1 MECKVMRLA
10 DIVQAEYNPRVTLT
24 EADFEY
30 KALKAS
36 IDEFGLVVPLVVNER
51 TGTLVSGHQRLNVM
65 LKNGVEETEV
75 VVVDMEPE
83 KEKALCIAMNKVGG
97 QWDYGLLADI
107 MEELRN
113 SEIDTT
119 ATGFSSNEIAE
130 LLGELQEEAGDIP
143 EVDGVDKK
151 EDTEDGV
158 PCIVG
163 EYKFRIPDGPYK
175 DMMADIREK
184 VGFSK
189 EMVEGELQRRLF
201 KCLSEQ

>member
-1 MECKVMRLA
+1 MECKIMRLA
-10 DIVQAEYNPRVTLT
+10 DIVPAEYNPRVTLT

-130 LLGELQEEAGDIP
+130 LLGELQEEAWDIP
-143 EVDGVDKK
+143 EVDGVGKK

>member
-1 MECKVMRLA
+1 MESKVMRLA
-10 DIVQAEYNPRVTLT
+10 DIVPAEYNPRVTLT

-36 IDEFGLVVPLVVNER
+36 IDEFGLVVPLIVNER
-51 TGTLVSGHQRLNVM
+51 TGNLVSGHQRLNVM

-75 VVVDMEPE
+75 VVVDMDKER
-83 KEKALCIAMNKVGG
+83 EKALCIAMNKVGG

-119 ATGFSSNEIAE
+119 VTGFSGNEIAE
-130 LLGELQEEAGDIP
+130 LLGELQEAAEDMP
-143 EVDGVDKK
+143 EVKGVAKK
-151 EDTEDGV
+151 EDTEEGV

-163 EYKFRIPDGPYK
+163 EYKFRIPDAPYK

>member
-10 DIVQAEYNPRVTLT
+10 DIVPAEYNPIVTLT

>member
-10 DIVQAEYNPRVTLT
+10 DIVPAEYNPRVTLT

-119 ATGFSSNEIAE
+119 AKHLCRVKGNSRTGTTGCQGRNYTELQGFHTDSRRNQRGYRLGFSN
-130 LLGELQEEAGDIP
+130 
-143 EVDGVDKK
+143 K
-151 EDTEDGV
+151 
-158 PCIVG
+158 
-163 EYKFRIPDGPYK
+163 
-175 DMMADIREK
+175 
-184 VGFSK
+184 
-189 EMVEGELQRRLF
+189 
-201 KCLSEQ
+201 

>member
-1 MECKVMRLA
+1 
-10 DIVQAEYNPRVTLT
+10 
-24 EADFEY
+24 
-30 KALKAS
+30 
-36 IDEFGLVVPLVVNER
+36 
-51 TGTLVSGHQRLNVM
+51 M

-119 ATGFSSNEIAE
+119 ATGFSGNEIAE

-143 EVDGVDKK
+143 EVDGVGKK